1 MVRSTLLS
9 FFRSWSFLREPL
21 ASENLSSKSAI
32 FVGNFDIE
40 HVYDWNFETFSI
52 LRWDINEC
60 RFEFWMN
67 FCDVHLKSKLTKFEK
82 PEKSYW
88 ILRLTFLISK
98 ISFFCIVRWEN
109 RYFHETQRTRNINI
123 RGVKTIGEQIFEF
136 WNTFFGFFDHES
148 KVKVSVSNQILFSS
162 VRNPF
167 IVSIFS
173 ISCDL
178 FEIEFCDCLDCWT
191 FSALETFFGPATL
204 SSQIPLLS

>member
-1 MVRSTLLS
+1 MLVLDKIWWYL
-9 FFRSWSFLREPL
+9 
-21 ASENLSSKSAI
+21 
-32 FVGNFDIE
+32 
-40 HVYDWNFETFSI
+40 
-52 LRWDINEC
+52 
-60 RFEFWMN
+60 
-67 FCDVHLKSKLTKFEK
+67 FEK
-82 PEKSYW
+82 KGCKIW
-88 ILRLTFLISK
+88 KIWKIILMSRLIFLILK

-109 RYFHETQRTRNINI
+109 RYFHETQHTRNIKI

-148 KVKVSVSNQILFSS
+148 IVKVSVSNQILFSS